1 MAQIGVSDYIFD
13 WNTIS
18 TSLTCSQNFFER
30 LSMVS
35 SIKQTCLMSL
45 FWNYLDRLGLL
56 CASLHKLN
64 KVTISK
70 FLVLKYQIT

>member
-45 FWNYLDRLGLL
+45 FWNYLQIDWA
-56 CASLHKLN
+56 CYAP
-64 KVTISK
+64 VFIS
-70 FLVLKYQIT
+70 